1 MMPFACYFC
10 IFINVGLK
18 EIPGRLLGVQRF
30 TTSGTYTPSPGV
42 KKIIVEVLGGGGGGG
57 GAQAGAGFASFGA
70 GGAAGSYAKGVF
82 TDLLDSYLVTIGAG
96 GKGGGGTENGS
107 PGGTSSLGSLIS
119 ASGGNPGQ
127 TIAAGTGPFIMG
139 SLGTSGTVTGGNV
152 ISNPSQNT
160 GGFGFR
166 LSASVCSGGTGS
178 DSIYGRGGDA
188 ASSTNRAG
196 RNATGH
202 GAGGGGARAV
212 NQTGTPYKGGDG
224 SDGIVII
231 LEFA

>member
-1 MMPFACYFC
+1 M
-10 IFINVGLK
+10 
-18 EIPGRLLGVQRF
+18 
-30 TTSGTYTPSPGV
+30 GV
-42 KKIIVEVLGGGGGGG
+42 KKIVVEVLGGGGGGG
-57 GAQAGAGFASFGA
+57 GAQAGTGLTSFGA
-70 GGAAGSYAKGVF
+70 GAAAGSYAKGLF
-82 TDLLDSYLVTIGAG
+82 TDLLSSYVVTIGAG

-107 PGGTSSLGSLIS
+107 PGGTTSLGSLIS

-127 TIAAGTGPFIMG
+127 TAAAGTDPYIMG
-139 SLGTSGTVTGGNV
+139 SLGSPGTVVGGNV

-166 LSASVCSGGTGS
+166 LSAAVCSGGTGS

-196 RNATGH
+196 RNATGY
-202 GAGGGGARAV
+202 GAGGGGGRAV
-212 NQTGTPYKGGDG
+212 SQSGTPYTGGDG

-231 LEFA
+231 WEFA

>member
-1 MMPFACYFC
+1 MA
-10 IFINVGLK
+10 

-30 TTSGTYTPSPGV
+30 TTSGTYTPSAEV

-57 GAQAGAGFASFGA
+57 GAQAGTGFASFGA
-70 GGAAGSYAKGVF
+70 GAAAGSYAKGLF
-82 TDLLDSYLVTIGAG
+82 TDLLSSYVVTIGAG

-107 PGGTSSLGSLIS
+107 PGGTTSLGSLIS

-127 TIAAGTGPFIMG
+127 TAAAGTDPYIMG
-139 SLGTSGTVTGGNV
+139 SLGSPGSVVGGNV
-152 ISNPSQNT
+152 ISSPSQNT

-166 LSASVCSGGTGS
+166 LSAAVCSGGTGS

-196 RNATGH
+196 RSATGY
-202 GAGGGGARAV
+202 GAGGGGGRAV
-212 NQTGTPYKGGDG
+212 SQSGTPYTGGDG
-224 SDGIVII
+224 SDGIVIVW
-231 LEFA
+231 EFA